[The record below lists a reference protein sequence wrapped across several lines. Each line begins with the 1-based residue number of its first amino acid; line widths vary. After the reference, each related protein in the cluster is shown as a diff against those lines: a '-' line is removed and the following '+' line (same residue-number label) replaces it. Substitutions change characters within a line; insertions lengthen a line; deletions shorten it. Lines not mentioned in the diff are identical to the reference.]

1 MAGGAR
7 AFAVGNLKG
16 TWGFGASPTKP
27 REDRDARLKGTWG
40 FGMKGAV
47 TEASAKLRVATI
59 NVDKLTHKKWKV
71 LVRVMEEAGVG
82 LCAVQHHAR
91 RSMHGFD
98 QGPILE
104 E

>member
-1 MAGGAR
+1 M
-7 AFAVGNLKG
+7 
-16 TWGFGASPTKP
+16 WGFGASPAK
-27 REDRDARLKGTWG
+27 
-40 FGMKGAV
+40 GMKGVHVV
-47 TEASAKLRVATI
+47 TETSAKLTVATI
-59 NVDKLTHKKWKV
+59 NVDKLTHKKWTV